1 MSDYIGLY
9 VTRLENGEIYGVQVE
24 TNGGFSTS
32 LTPEDYIRREIKPS
46 IDKLPDSNDFISQ
59 QPQT

>member
-24 TNGGFSTS
+24 TDGGFSTS
-32 LTPEDYIRREIKPS
+32 LLPEDYIQRGIKPP
-46 IDKLPDSNDFISQ
+46 IDELPDGENHNLLGD
-59 QPQT
+59 